1 MSLNEAALR
10 LKVIEQFALQV
21 DHLRDEAANST
32 DIDYSS
38 SCNEQAVAL
47 LAQMSLMTVE
57 KVETP
62 AT

>member
-21 DHLRDEAANST
+21 EHLRLEAATST

-57 KVETP
+57 KIEP
-62 AT
+62 AN

>member
-21 DHLRDEAANST
+21 DHLRVEAANST
-32 DIDYSS
+32 DIDYAS

-57 KVETP
+57 KIEP

>member
-21 DHLRDEAANST
+21 EHLREDAANSS
-32 DIDYSS
+32 DIGYAS

-57 KVETP
+57 KIETP
-62 AT
+62 VT